1 MMNYGMNTDYG
12 NQVIDGLVIASKQ
25 LGWSFDR
32 VFDYLEDISTV
43 RNMHEA
49 NTEAVKRNV
58 YNAVFGEVV

>member
-25 LGWSFDR
+25 LGWSFDK
-32 VFDYLEDISTV
+32 VFDTLEDISTV

-49 NTEAVKRNV
+49 NTEVVKRNV
-58 YNAVFGEVV
+58 YNAVFAEVV